1 MLQGQPDLE
10 IMASLENSA
19 EAVLKA
25 RELKPHVVLINV
37 NLGDQNSLSL
47 AAALS
52 EQVPGTKLVAMGLA
66 PTQEKVLDFV
76 QVGAS
81 GFILEDATLS
91 GFLSTIRFVAEGKK
105 VLPPPLTGSLFSQ
118 IVDRVEGISKLRT
131 GDSVRMTR
139 REREVI
145 ELIGAGLSNKEIA
158 QRLHLAVYTVKSHVH
173 NILEKLALRSRL
185 EIASYVHAKGTAKSN
200 NSF

>member
-37 NLGDQNSLSL
+37 NLGDQNSLNL

-91 GFLSTIRFVAEGKK
+91 GFLSTIRFVAEGRK

>member
-37 NLGDQNSLSL
+37 NLGDQNSLNL

-173 NILEKLALRSRL
+173 NILEKLGLRSRL

>member
-145 ELIGAGLSNKEIA
+145 ELIGVGLSNKEIA
-158 QRLHLAVYTVKSHVH
+158 QRLHLTVYTVKSHVH

-200 NSF
+200 NSL

>member
-173 NILEKLALRSRL
+173 NILEKLGLRSRL

>member
-37 NLGDQNSLSL
+37 NLGDQNSLNL

-131 GDSVRMTR
+131 GESVRMTR

-145 ELIGAGLSNKEIA
+145 ELIGVGLSNKEIA
-158 QRLHLAVYTVKSHVH
+158 QRLHLTVYTVKSHVH